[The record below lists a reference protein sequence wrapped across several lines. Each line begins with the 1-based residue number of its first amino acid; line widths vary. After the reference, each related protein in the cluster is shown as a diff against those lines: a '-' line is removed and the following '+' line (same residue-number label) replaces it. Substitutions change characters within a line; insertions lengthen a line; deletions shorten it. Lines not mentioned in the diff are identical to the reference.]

1 MGFLWHP
8 LVVHF
13 PVALWLTS
21 LLFDFVFFKTRDRF
35 FATTSRY
42 LMGLGV
48 LGAGVAIGLG
58 FVDLT
63 QLVAGGVGQALVD
76 QHQLHSRLAY
86 SSTTVYTAL
95 FIARWRW
102 RTMPPVLSVG
112 LAILGAALIS
122 ATAWFGGEIRRV
134 M

>member
-1 MGFLWHP
+1 MQFLWHP

-21 LLFDFVFFKTRDRF
+21 LLFDLVFFKTQDRF

-48 LGAGVAIGLG
+48 LGAGVAMGLG

-76 QHQLHSRLAY
+76 LHQLHSKLAY
-86 SSTTVYTAL
+86 VATTGYTAL
-95 FIARWRW
+95 FLARWRW
-102 RTMPPVLSVG
+102 RAMPPVLSVG
-112 LAILGAALIS
+112 LAILAAALIT